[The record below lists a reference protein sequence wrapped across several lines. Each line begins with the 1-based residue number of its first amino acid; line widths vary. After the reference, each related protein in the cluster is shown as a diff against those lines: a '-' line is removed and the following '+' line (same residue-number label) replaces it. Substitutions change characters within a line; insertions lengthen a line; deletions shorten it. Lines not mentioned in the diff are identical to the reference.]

1 MGDSAPDDRMYER
14 IDRHHNRLRLKFLFN
29 LNRHVLTAGLAL
41 GLFSAIVGMS
51 FLGEMSLRG
60 MMGSNGLVR
69 STFQTM
75 LLSITTAVTLVV
87 TISQLV
93 LAQELGPLGDQRER
107 MDGELSFREDVEELL
122 GTASPPEPNTFLR
135 VLIDLSSDKAERLRD
150 SVASNDDNEFREDV
164 QQFSDNLVTNAE
176 LVNEQLRDVQFGNF
190 AIMQASLDYNYSWH
204 MYELRRI
211 RKEHADALT
220 DEQRTVLDELNAV
233 LQFFA
238 PAREHIKS
246 LHFEADLVN
255 LSRQILYIG
264 LPALAI
270 AAGMGFFADAGM
282 VPGATLGIDN
292 VTWVVSGA
300 FTITALPL
308 LLLAAYIFRLTTL
321 AKRTLSIGPSILH
334 PSENAGETDWEE

>member
-1 MGDSAPDDRMYER
+1 MYER
-14 IDRHHNRLRLKFLFN
+14 IDSRHDRLRLKFLLN
-29 LNRHVLTAGLAL
+29 LNRYLLTAGLAL
-41 GLFSAIVGMS
+41 GLFGALVGMS
-51 FLGEMSLRG
+51 TLGEVSLREL
-60 MMGSNGLVR
+60 MGPNGLVR
-69 STFQTM
+69 PAFQTM
-75 LLSITTAVTLVV
+75 LLSITTSVTLVV

-107 MDGELSFREDVEELL
+107 MDGERSFREDVEEFLE
-122 GTASPPEPNTFLR
+122 TASPPEPNAFLR
-135 VLIDLSSDKAERLRD
+135 VLVELSSDKAERLGD
-150 SVASNDDNEFREDV
+150 VIASSDDDELREDV
-164 QQFSDNLVTNAE
+164 QQYIENLVANAD

-190 AIMQASLDYNYSWH
+190 AIMQAALDYNYSWH
-204 MYELRRI
+204 IYELRRI
-211 RKEHADALT
+211 RREYADSLT
-220 DEQRTVLDELNAV
+220 DEQRTALDELHAV

-238 PAREHIKS
+238 PTREHIKS
-246 LHFEADLVN
+246 LYFESALVN

-282 VPGATLGIDN
+282 FPGATLGIDN

-321 AKRTLSIGPSILH
+321 AKRTLSIGPSILR
-334 PSENAGETDWEE
+334 PSEDAGETDWES